1 MSSQAQDKHDH
12 LVWLAIH
19 TKELAYELAE
29 FPEYQTMSDM
39 LLKHADRIKRD
50 ADHISNMNII
60 TEQKE
65 TK

>member
-1 MSSQAQDKHDH
+1 MSPEEKYDT

-19 TKELAYELAE
+19 TKELAYEFAE

-50 ADHISNMNII
+50 ANHISNMNII
-60 TEQKE
+60 TEQKGN
-65 TK
+65 